1 MWVFVRDVT
10 FKSATV
16 LISTVQ
22 TNVNR
27 MRHVTIRAATKANKV
42 KDLLQIAMLFKSWS
56 IDGAA
61 LGIHK

>member
-27 MRHVTIRAATKANKV
+27 MHHVTIRAATKANKV